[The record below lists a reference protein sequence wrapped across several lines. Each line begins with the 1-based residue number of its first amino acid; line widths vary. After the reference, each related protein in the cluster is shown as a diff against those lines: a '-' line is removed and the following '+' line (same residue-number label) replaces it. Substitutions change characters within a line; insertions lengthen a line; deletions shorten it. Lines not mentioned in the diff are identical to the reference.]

1 MRQRARELFDPVL
14 SLSRALSLG
23 AALSLL
29 LVAAP
34 AFAAPTTPL
43 SLSQALERATQ
54 NPLARAAREQR
65 RATEAQAAEARGAR
79 FPRVNVTAF
88 GAPSPDIQCINPD
101 CTATTPTEV
110 RLDIGGVFGGV
121 RLEVA
126 QPLFTFGKLD
136 AAIAATAH
144 AVNVQAALSDAAVE
158 DVALETARAYFGV
171 GFAREIGAMLAEGI
185 EQIQKSKESLMTRL
199 ERGEPEVTVQDRL
212 RLETFEAELQI
223 RASQVREKE
232 GIALAGLRALVGE
245 PSADTEAAP
254 FEPVSIELALI
265 DGYLRQAR
273 AARAELRAAR
283 HGVLALGERT
293 ELEQAR
299 WLPDLLLI
307 GGATLTRA
315 TGVDDAP
322 SAFANDP
329 FNATRAEV
337 ALLLRWSFDASQWA
351 RVDRARADEGRGD
364 ALLDVA
370 ERAAEFKVREAHQQ
384 ALEARTRLDAA
395 RMGAKSARGW
405 LASVAQADAV
415 GAASTR
421 DLADAYLAYFTL
433 QSRTIES
440 TYEWNVAIAALGRA
454 TGTLLSIFDKK

>member
-1 MRQRARELFDPVL
+1 MRRSGRALVG
-14 SLSRALSLG
+14 SLLSLG
-23 AALSLL
+23 WVLL
-29 LVAAP
+29 AAP
-34 AFAAPTTPL
+34 LLAAPTHL
-43 SLSQALERATQ
+43 SLSQALERAAQ

-65 RATEAQAAEARGAR
+65 RAAEAQAAEARAAR
-79 FPRVNVTAF
+79 FPRVNLTAF
-88 GAPSPDIQCINPD
+88 GAPSPDIDCVNPD
-101 CTATTPTEV
+101 CTITTPTEV
-110 RLDIGGVFGGV
+110 QLRFEGVFGGA
-121 RLEVA
+121 RLEVL

-136 AAIAATAH
+136 SAIAATAH
-144 AVNVQAALSDAAVE
+144 AADVQAALGDATVE
-158 DVALETARAYFGV
+158 DIALETARAYFGV
-171 GFAREIGAMLAEGI
+171 GFARELALMLAEGI

-232 GIALAGLRALVGE
+232 AIALSGLRALVGE
-245 PSADTEAAP
+245 PNADTEPAA

-265 DGYLRQAR
+265 DKYLTRAR
-273 AARAELRAAR
+273 EARAEVRAAR
-283 HGVLALGERT
+283 HGVLALSERT
-293 ELEQAR
+293 ALEQAR
-299 WLPDLLLI
+299 WFPDLALT
-307 GGATLTRA
+307 GGATVTRA

-351 RVDRARADEGRGD
+351 RVERARADQSRGG
-364 ALLDVA
+364 ALLEVA
-370 ERAAEFKVREAHQQ
+370 ETAAEFKVREAHHQ
-384 ALEARTRLDAA
+384 ALEARARVAAA
-395 RMGAKSARGW
+395 RLGAKSARGW

-454 TGTLLSIFDKK
+454 TGTLLSIFDQP

>member
-1 MRQRARELFDPVL
+1 MRRSARFALMLFL
-14 SLSRALSLG
+14 A
-23 AALSLL
+23 
-29 LVAAP
+29 AAP
-34 AFAAPTTPL
+34 LSAAPLHL

-65 RATEAQAAEARGAR
+65 RAAEAQAAEARGAR
-79 FPRVNVTAF
+79 FPRVNVTVF
-88 GAPSPDIQCINPD
+88 GAPSPDIRCANPD

-110 RLDIGGVFGGV
+110 QLDVAGVFGGA
-121 RLEVA
+121 RLEVV
-126 QPLFTFGKLD
+126 QPVFTFGKLD
-136 AAIAATAH
+136 AAIAATSH
-144 AVNVQAALSDAAVE
+144 AVDVQAALSDAAIE

-171 GFAREIGAMLAEGI
+171 GFAREIGAMLEDGA
-185 EQIQKSKESLMTRL
+185 EQIHKGKEGLMARL

-232 GIALAGLRALVGE
+232 AIALAGLRALVGE
-245 PSADTEAAP
+245 PSADTELMP

-265 DGYLRQAR
+265 DGYLNRAR
-273 AARAELRAAR
+273 EARAEVRAAR

-299 WLPDLLLI
+299 WLPDLLLT
-307 GGATLTRA
+307 GGAMVTVA

-329 FNATRAEV
+329 FNARRAEI
-337 ALLLRWSFDASQWA
+337 ALLLRWSFDASQTA
-351 RVDRARADEGRGD
+351 RVERARADQSRGD
-364 ALLDVA
+364 ALLAVA
-370 ERAAEFKVREAHQQ
+370 ERAAEFKVREAYQQ
-384 ALEARTRLDAA
+384 ALEARARLDAA
-395 RMGAKSARGW
+395 RLGAKSARGW
-405 LASVAQADAV
+405 VASVAQADAV
-415 GAASTR
+415 GTASTR

-454 TGTLLSIFDKK
+454 TGTLLSIFDTP

>member
-1 MRQRARELFDPVL
+1 MRRGARLALVLF
-14 SLSRALSLG
+14 
-23 AALSLL
+23 

-34 AFAAPTTPL
+34 LSAAPTHL
-43 SLSQALERATQ
+43 SLGQALERAAQ

-65 RATEAQAAEARGAR
+65 RAAEAQAAEARGAR
-79 FPRVNVTAF
+79 FPRVTVTMF
-88 GAPSPDIQCINPD
+88 GAPSPDIECVNPE
-101 CTATTPTEV
+101 CTLTTPTEV
-110 RLDIGGVFGGV
+110 QLDVEGVFGGA
-121 RLEVA
+121 RLEVV

-136 AAIAATAH
+136 SAIAATSH
-144 AVNVQAALSDAAVE
+144 AVDMQAALSDAAIE

-171 GFAREIGAMLAEGI
+171 GFAREIRAMLEEGA
-185 EQIQKSKESLMTRL
+185 EQISKGKATLVARL

-212 RLETFEAELQI
+212 RLETFEAELEI
-223 RASQVREKE
+223 RASQVRERE
-232 GIALAGLRALVGE
+232 AIALAGLRALVGE
-245 PSADTEAAP
+245 PSADIESAA

-265 DGYLRQAR
+265 DGYLSRAR
-273 AARAELRAAR
+273 EARAEVRAAR
-283 HGVLALGERT
+283 HGVQALGERT
-293 ELEQAR
+293 ELERAR
-299 WLPDLLLI
+299 WLPDLALT
-307 GGATLTRA
+307 GGATVTRA

-329 FNATRAEV
+329 FNATRAEI

-351 RVDRARADEGRGD
+351 RVDRARADQSRGD
-364 ALLDVA
+364 ALLQVA
-370 ERAAEFKVREAHQQ
+370 EGAAEFKVREAHQQ
-384 ALEARTRLDAA
+384 ALEAQARLEAA
-395 RMGAKSARGW
+395 RLGAKSARGW
-405 LASVAQADAV
+405 VASVAQADAV